1 MAKFKARKVSFIN
14 VIKTNWLLI
23 VFIAFAVMCM
33 SIISMF
39 SEHLTAIRPNRVRPA
54 QNIKVIDG
62 IDNRAPMLKEGQE
75 LFIKE
80 SNGQIKKINEVIT
93 MEDGIK
99 IPKSI
104 LDEMGKVSNIK
115 VEQVGNNLKAMID
128 FKELNEG
135 FIGCF
140 NHTAYGNVCRYEDF
154 GILPTNPFA
163 GPSHNA
169 LCNQNAL
176 PHQLMQE
183 INKIA
188 TAQGSH
194 HQGIPVQRIFTKQ
207 PSYQS
212 TPI

>member
-1 MAKFKARKVSFIN
+1 MAKFKARKVN
-14 VIKTNWLLI
+14 VVKTNRLLCALVAFVVLCITI
-23 VFIAFAVMCM
+23 V
-33 SIISMF
+33 SIF
-39 SEHLTAIRPNRVRPA
+39 SDSLIAIRPNRVRPS

-62 IDNRAPMLKEGQE
+62 ADNRAPMLKEGQE

-80 SNGQIKKINEVIT
+80 SNGQIKKISEVIT

-115 VEQVGNNLKAMID
+115 VEQVGNNLKALID
-128 FKELNEG
+128 FKEINDEYK
-135 FIGCF
+135 GCF
-140 NHTAYGNVCRYEDF
+140 NHTAHGNTCRYEDF

-163 GPSHNA
+163 QAVP
-169 LCNQNAL
+169 NQDCQPKAL

-188 TAQGSH
+188 TAQASH
-194 HQGIPVQRIFTKQ
+194 HQGIPVQRVFNGNPFNQ
-207 PSYQS
+207 LANV
-212 TPI
+212 